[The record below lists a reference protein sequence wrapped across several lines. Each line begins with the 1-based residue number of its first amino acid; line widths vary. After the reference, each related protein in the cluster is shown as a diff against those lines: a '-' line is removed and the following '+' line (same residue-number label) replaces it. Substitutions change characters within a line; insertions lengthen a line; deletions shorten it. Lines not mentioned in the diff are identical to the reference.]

1 VIFLKKLAPKICRSP
16 SGCLSAGLELKRAL
30 YITTFASPL
39 GHRVIY
45 FMAMEAGISGNWR
58 VLAATLF
65 SAVLIGGTY
74 LLARGIESPRAA
86 QASAESELLK
96 AIATKDSDAD
106 GLPDWEESL
115 YGTDSRTTDTFQLG
129 MTDGEAVTK
138 GLVVPKAIADI
149 AVGTSS
155 PSSFDSDGLPPPP
168 AEGTLT
174 AAFAKTFFSLFVAA
188 KQENGGGDLSES
200 QMNEVATAAMGS
212 LKATI
217 SVAPDYKS
225 AKDLAVSGSGRD
237 ALLTFAENAE
247 AVLLKNT
254 NTATTSEIMYLTAAV
269 QNNDETAL
277 AHIASIAK
285 SYRGSAAG
293 LAVLPVPEELA
304 ADDLALV
311 NAMMRVSE
319 ITTDFTRVN
328 SDPLATMLALQQY
341 PQAVL
346 DMGNAFIR
354 IGTIY
359 KTADITLAEGTPGA
373 SFVNLI
379 KDVAAK
385 QAAAKKP

>member
-1 VIFLKKLAPKICRSP
+1 
-16 SGCLSAGLELKRAL
+16 
-30 YITTFASPL
+30 
-39 GHRVIY
+39 
-45 FMAMEAGISGNWR
+45 MEAGISGNWR
-58 VLAATLF
+58 ILAATLF
-65 SAVLIGGTY
+65 SAVIIAGAY
-74 LLARGIESPRAA
+74 VLARGIESPRAA

-96 AIATKDSDAD
+96 AIATKDADAD

-115 YGTDSRTTDTFQLG
+115 YGTDSRVADTFKLG
-129 MTDGEAVTK
+129 MTDGDAVAK
-138 GLVVPKAIADI
+138 GLVVPKAIADV

-155 PSSFDSDGLPPPP
+155 PSSLDSDGLPPPP

-200 QMNEVATAAMGS
+200 QMNDVAAKAMDS

-217 SVAPDYKS
+217 SAAPDYKRPS
-225 AKDLAVSGSGRD
+225 DILISGSGRE
-237 ALLTFAENAE
+237 ALLAFAVNAE

-254 NTATTSEIMYLTAAV
+254 NTATTSEIAYLTAAV
-269 QNNDETAL
+269 ENNDEVAL
-277 AHIASIAK
+277 GHIASIAK
-285 SYRGSAAG
+285 AYRGSAAG

-319 ITTDFTRVN
+319 IATDFTRVN

-359 KTADITLAEGTPGA
+359 RTAGITLAEGTPGA

>member
-1 VIFLKKLAPKICRSP
+1 
-16 SGCLSAGLELKRAL
+16 
-30 YITTFASPL
+30 
-39 GHRVIY
+39 
-45 FMAMEAGISGNWR
+45 MAMEAGISGNWR

-65 SAVLIGGTY
+65 SVVLIGGTY

-129 MTDGEAVTK
+129 MTDGEAVAR

-155 PSSFDSDGLPPPP
+155 PASFDADGLPPPP
-168 AEGTLT
+168 EEGTLT

-200 QMNEVATAAMGS
+200 QMNEVATAAMDS

-217 SVAPDYKS
+217 SVAPNYKS
-225 AKDLAVSGSGRD
+225 AKDLTVSGSGSA
-237 ALLTFAENAE
+237 ALLAFAESAE

-254 NTATTSEIMYLTAAV
+254 STATTSEIAYLTAVV
-269 QNNDETAL
+269 QNNDEAAL

-285 SYRGSAAG
+285 AYRGSAAG

-304 ADDLALV
+304 TDDLALV

-354 IGTIY
+354 IGTVY
-359 KTADITLAEGTPGA
+359 KNAKIALPNGKPG
-373 SFVNLI
+373 SYFVNLMMNI
-379 KDVAAK
+379 ANQ
-385 QAAAKKP
+385 QASAKKS